1 MLGCLLGEPT
11 TTKFATNWLAACWGN
26 AACWDLLGHTDADAD
41 TGADTNTNTN
51 ADTDTINL
59 W

>member
-1 MLGCLLGEPT
+1 LLGEPT